1 MTDAYEVLPEAD
13 PGADQSHSPL
23 LAGLFLASGAA
34 ALIYE
39 VVWFHLLRLV
49 IGASALSLG
58 ILLASFMGGMF
69 LGSFLLARLVPPT
82 ANPLRIYGWLE
93 IGIGCCGL
101 LLPALLP
108 FARTI
113 YLSLF
118 GYGVLGIALRALV
131 AGLLLLPPTAL
142 MGATLPA
149 IARRF
154 TAGDRAMSGLASLY
168 GANTAGAVAG
178 CLLTGFYLLPKWDVL
193 VATGVAAAINFGIG
207 IFALRVA

>member
-1 MTDAYEVLPEAD
+1 MTDAYEALPQAEPA
-13 PGADQSHSPL
+13 ADQSPTAL
-23 LAGLFLASGAA
+23 LTGLFVASGAA

-69 LGSFLLARLVPPT
+69 LGSLLLARLVPPT

-93 IGIGCCGL
+93 VGIGCCGL

-118 GYGVLGIALRALV
+118 GYGGLGIALRALV
-131 AGLLLLPPTAL
+131 AALLLFPP
-142 MGATLPA
+142 G
-149 IARRF
+149 
-154 TAGDRAMSGLASLY
+154 GLH
-168 GANTAGAVAG
+168 
-178 CLLTGFYLLPKWDVL
+178 
-193 VATGVAAAINFGIG
+193 AAP
-207 IFALRVA
+207 L